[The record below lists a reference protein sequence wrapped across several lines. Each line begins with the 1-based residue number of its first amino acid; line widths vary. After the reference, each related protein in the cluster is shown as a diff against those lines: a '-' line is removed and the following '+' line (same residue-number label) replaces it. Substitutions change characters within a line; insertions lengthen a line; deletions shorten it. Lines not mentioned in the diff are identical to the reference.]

1 MFYVVTSV
9 DLLVSAG
16 TRDLAL
22 LLGNLKNLAFQQRKR
37 LLSHGT

>member
-1 MFYVVTSV
+1 MFYVVKSG

-22 LLGNLKNLAFQQRKR
+22 LLSNLKNLAF
-37 LLSHGT
+37 